1 MAAQEV
7 GEPRG
12 TQVHSPDLNWSQVSE
27 TVLMLE
33 LAAGQ
38 VDAAM
43 RDSNASVDVLADTF
57 TSMASALD
65 AIDERIGSLPA
76 GEAEGAI
83 TGIRES
89 AREVAR
95 KAHEAIIAFQF
106 YDRLMQRLD
115 HVCLS
120 LGALS
125 NLVSSP
131 GQRYNPQEWARLQE
145 LISSRYTMAE
155 ERAMFD
161 AVMRGV
167 PVKEALEQYMTA
179 RMQEV
184 HASGGDV
191 ELF

>member
-83 TGIRES
+83 AGIRES